1 MSESIKPLEDVRRE
15 IDEIDS
21 ALHDL
26 IMRRTRVVEQV
37 AAAKGTTNTPNFI
50 PGREVKVLRRLL
62 ACHEGVFPRHALV
75 RMWREMISVFAAMQG
90 PFHVVACAAD
100 GDQGCWDLARDHFG
114 SHDKMSTLTTPR
126 EVVARVSSGE
136 AAIGVAP
143 VPAEGDEDAWWRAL
157 CGAVAPRI
165 VARLPFIEG
174 SNARNGGVSAYALA
188 KLEPD
193 STGEDRTLLVIETDS
208 ELSRAGLR
216 SLVSSEGLEV
226 RSIVTDRQDVTA
238 HLIEVDGFF
247 MLDAPIAKAL
257 MARDEVRA
265 VFVIGAYGVPV
276 GQASEAPA

>member
-1 MSESIKPLEDVRRE
+1 MSDAIKPLEEVRRE

-62 ACHEGVFPRHALV
+62 ARHEGAFPRHALV
-75 RMWREMISVFAAMQG
+75 RIWRELISVYAAIQG
-90 PFHVVACAAD
+90 PFDVVAYAVD
-100 GDQGCWDLARDHFG
+100 GDQGCWDLARDQYG
-114 SHDKMSTLTTPR
+114 SHDKMSTLATAR

-143 VPAEGDEDAWWRAL
+143 VPAEGEGDAWWRTL

-174 SNARNGGVSAYALA
+174 SNARNSGVSAYALA
-188 KLEPD
+188 KVKPD
-193 STGEDRTLLVIETDS
+193 QTGEDRTLLVIETDS
-208 ELSRAGLR
+208 ELSRDGLR
-216 SLVSSEGLEV
+216 SLVSDAGLET
-226 RSIVTDRQDVTA
+226 RLIVTDRQDVTA

-247 MLDAPIAKAL
+247 TSEDPVVKAL
-257 MARDEVRA
+257 SACDDVRA
-265 VFVIGAYGVPV
+265 VFVIGAYGLPIGIGSEVP
-276 GQASEAPA
+276 S